1 MLNSKNIVVTG
12 ALQGIGRVT
21 VEKLASYGANI
32 YACSYALP
40 QEFLDFCSLI
50 SSKYNVSVN
59 PYLCDFSDIENV
71 KVLARQL
78 NGEKVIFDGLVN
90 VVGITSDAIFQMMKS
105 TDLTRVFDINVFATL
120 IFIQSLSRNLA
131 KSQSASIVNISSISA
146 LDGVVGQ
153 ISYSSSKA
161 ALIGATRTLSR
172 ELGKSNIRI
181 NCIAPG
187 VIDTAM
193 NAQVPL
199 NILEERLAKV
209 SLKRLGQ
216 PEEVADVIAFLLS
229 DRASYLT
236 GQIIRI
242 DGGMA

>member
-1 MLNSKNIVVTG
+1 MLENKNIIVTG

-59 PYLCDFSDIENV
+59 PHLSDFSDIENV

-120 IFIQSLSRNLA
+120 IFTQSLSRNLA

-172 ELGKSNIRI
+172 ELGKSNIRV

-193 NAQVPL
+193 NAQVPS